1 MAHLPDQPDI
11 VTIVKLP
18 LPEDQ
23 ALYLAVLSARSGATI
38 AQLIQQA
45 IAEYLATQ
53 DLGSLDAAARE
64 YNELTWGPRQP
75 D

>member
-18 LPEDQ
+18 LPADH
-23 ALYLAVLSARSGATI
+23 ALYLAVLSTRSGATT

-45 IAEYLATQ
+45 ITEYLATQ
-53 DLGSLDAAARE
+53 DLADLDAAARE
-64 YNELTWGPRQP
+64 YNERTWGPQQP